1 MPPEGFS
8 MNNWEKKD
16 SEVMTDSPLTGTP
29 ELKVEIPDDTD
40 SLYFLKL
47 F

>member
-8 MNNWEKKD
+8 MNNWGKKD
-16 SEVMTDSPLTGTP
+16 CEVMTESPLTVTP
-29 ELKVEIPDDTD
+29 GLKVEMPDDTD